1 MNQYKE
7 KITIAVLLLNLL
19 FFTSCATLFNQSST
33 KVQVHSLDSITGFTV
48 NKDSIIQKNNAK
60 INVLRSVD
68 DLVIYVKTDSI
79 DKNVS
84 ISSQF
89 SGAVY
94 WDIALSPELFFIPTV
109 VDYFL
114 SKEKFYSYPQHIVI
128 QYDKKKNTLKHLPYY
143 KQESRIDVAVN
154 FPSFGWLMPNVNQHL
169 PKSAFSYLNT
179 AGALHYYF
187 KSNRAIGL
195 EYAIGRGANTQTAA
209 YYLDGSGEF
218 FHNFLVKY
226 IVDKNKLQLQTGLLW
241 QYAEVKYG
249 HLINQ
254 NNPDLQS
261 IKGDTIT
268 YFKQKQN
275 IGLHLSATYF
285 LTKNIGLNLKYQPTF
300 FSLYDNR
307 LNAEYQHSI
316 FVGIITHI
324 PFFLR

>member
-68 DLVIYVKTDSI
+68 DLVIHVKTDSI

-114 SKEKFYSYPQHIVI
+114 SKEKFYSYPQHIVAP
-128 QYDKKKNTLKHLPYY
+128 HF
-143 KQESRIDVAVN
+143 ESRQLLLLH
-154 FPSFGWLMPNVNQHL
+154 SLCQT
-169 PKSAFSYLNT
+169 FS
-179 AGALHYYF
+179 
-187 KSNRAIGL
+187 
-195 EYAIGRGANTQTAA
+195 
-209 YYLDGSGEF
+209 
-218 FHNFLVKY
+218 
-226 IVDKNKLQLQTGLLW
+226 
-241 QYAEVKYG
+241 
-249 HLINQ
+249 
-254 NNPDLQS
+254 
-261 IKGDTIT
+261 
-268 YFKQKQN
+268 
-275 IGLHLSATYF
+275 
-285 LTKNIGLNLKYQPTF
+285 
-300 FSLYDNR
+300 
-307 LNAEYQHSI
+307 
-316 FVGIITHI
+316 
-324 PFFLR
+324 